1 MHTVEKK
8 DAQEI
13 IATIQSFAFPEYNDL
28 QDARQLVDDCLA
40 GQKTIKSKCKY
51 LPPNE
56 WQKRHEE
63 QYISFLRRA
72 LFPSET
78 RYALDIYEGLFS
90 MGEPTIRLPKGKE
103 LDYLREYASVYNDSL
118 KSVQMRLNSEQMAH
132 GLRCL
137 LVETRN
143 DKEHPFFI
151 REYSADKFLRSHFI
165 DVGGESYADFILM
178 DESTG
183 VYDITTKTDSI
194 DFKLRV
200 FALDARGNYYQRK
213 VKLEDFPAFDP
224 KNPPDDEDTV
234 YPTYLGKAF
243 KRIPFVWCGV
253 TSLSGSSFDYPPLQ
267 SMADTEIA
275 LYVAMANHS
284 QHIYMNTQ
292 EILVFTGVS
301 PDAIPKDIAF
311 GCGSFIALKEES
323 ADAKYVST
331 NGVGYTAEKEEIEQL
346 KASIEQKRLSLMS
359 AKTHQSGAVVGME
372 QNSRSA
378 PLRSVVET
386 SGHAITQILKYMA
399 MWMEL
404 PKDEI
409 DNICYIPSKEF
420 ANTKLNLSEFISLCK
435 SVKEG
440 DVQILEED
448 LYEIARKSGYIN
460 ASTSWEDFKKRYKI
474 EAQERQNANAVLPQK
489 TNGNP
494 FAQGKNNDN
503 SGNNA
508 E

>member
-8 DAQEI
+8 DAEEI
-13 IATIQSFAFPEYNDL
+13 IAMIQGFAFPEYNDL

-40 GQKTIKSKCKY
+40 GQKTIKSKIKY

-56 WQKRHEE
+56 WQDKHRD
-63 QYISFLRRA
+63 QYMSFLRRA

-90 MGEPTIRLPKGKE
+90 MGEPRITLPKSGE
-103 LDYLREYASVYNDSL
+103 LDYIIENASIYNDSL
-118 KSVQMRLNSEQMAH
+118 KDVQMRLNSEQMAH
-132 GLRCL
+132 GLRCM
-137 LVETRN
+137 LVETRE
-143 DKEHPFFI
+143 DPKRPFFI
-151 REYSADKFLRSHFI
+151 REYSADKFLRSHFKES
-165 DVGGESYADFILM
+165 GGESYADFILI
-178 DESTG
+178 DESSG
-183 VYDITTKTDSI
+183 VYNIQTKQDFI

-200 FALDARGNYYQRK
+200 FALDENGYYYQRK
-213 VKLEDFPAFDP
+213 LNIQEFASFDP
-224 KNPPDDEDTV
+224 LHPTIDKNTV
-234 YPTYLGKAF
+234 YPTYQGKPF
-243 KRIPFVWCGV
+243 TRIPFVWCGV
-253 TSLSGSSFDYPPLQ
+253 NSLSGSAFDYPPLQ

-311 GCGSFIALKEES
+311 GCGSFIALKEEN

-346 KASIEQKRLSLMS
+346 QSSIEQKRLSLMS

-386 SGHAITQILKYMA
+386 SGNAITTILKYMA
-399 MWMEL
+399 KWINI
-404 PKDEI
+404 PQDEI
-409 DNICYIPSKEF
+409 DKISYEPSKEF
-420 ANTKLNLSEFISLCK
+420 ANTKLNINEFISLCK
-435 SVKEG
+435 SVMDGEVKM
-440 DVQILEED
+440 LEED
-448 LYEIARKSGYIN
+448 LFVMAKKSGYIN
-460 ASTSWEDFKKRYKI
+460 ASMTWNDFKKRYKI
-474 EAQERQNANAVLPQK
+474 ESQERQNAQSILPRN
-489 TNGNP
+489 TGNP
-494 FAQGKNNDN
+494 FANNQQGN
-503 SGNNA
+503 
-508 E
+508 EQ